1 MKKPSILILLSNFS
15 PGYMMG
21 GPLTSNLNL
30 INALKNEV
38 DFKII
43 TSNHDFGDK
52 KPYKGI
58 EANKWISFGEFKV
71 WYLNPGLNKIIA
83 ILKALRDENFDTL
96 YINSFFDFYF
106 SIIPLVYRF
115 LGLYNPSKIVLVV
128 RGEFYEDALFF
139 SKNKKKLFLFISN
152 LLDLHANIEWHAS
165 SDVEK
170 IQIEKIIQTKNKVV
184 KVISNIPNIQVPNS
198 IDFNS
203 NNKSNKIK
211 IIWLA
216 RIAKD
221 KNIQFAFKVLSKVS
235 CDVEFDIYGPIEDLE
250 LWDNCKKISTT
261 FSDNIVV
268 NHKGVIEK
276 SKTQKLLSEYDL
288 LFLPSFSE
296 NFGHSIVESLLVG
309 TPVLISNNTPW
320 KNLEDD
326 GIGFDIDLNNI
337 DEFVNAINLSFI
349 NKNTKK
355 VLNRSAIRD
364 NILKR
369 LDYNNIILKY
379 KESFN
384 IN

>member
-1 MKKPSILILLSNFS
+1 MKRPSILILLSNFS

-30 INALKNEV
+30 INALKNEA

-43 TSNHDFGDK
+43 TSNHDFGDTQ
-52 KPYKGI
+52 PYNGI
-58 EANKWISFGEFKV
+58 EANKWILFREFKV
-71 WYLNPGLNKIIA
+71 WYLNYGPTKIIG
-83 ILKALRDENFDTL
+83 ILKVLKNENFDTL

-115 LGLYNPSKIVLVV
+115 LGLYKPSKIILVI
-128 RGEFYEDALFF
+128 RGEFYKDSLFF
-139 SKNKKKLFLFISN
+139 SKKKKKIFLFISN
-152 LLDLHANIEWHAS
+152 FLNLHNNIEWHAS

-170 IQIEKIIQTKNKVV
+170 NQIEKIIKTKNKVV
-184 KVISNIPNIQVPNS
+184 KVISNIPNIQLPS
-198 IDFNS
+198 TIDLNS
-203 NNKSNKIK
+203 NDMSSKIK

-221 KNIQFAFKVLSKVS
+221 KNIQFAFNVLSKVS

-261 FSDNIVV
+261 FSDNIVF
-268 NHKGVIEK
+268 NYKGVIEK
-276 SKTQKLLSEYDL
+276 SQAQKLLSEYDL
-288 LFLPSFSE
+288 LFLPSYSE

-309 TPVLISNNTPW
+309 TPVLISKNTPW
-320 KNLEDD
+320 RNLEDD

-337 DEFVNAINLSFI
+337 DEFVNAINISFL
-349 NKNTKK
+349 NKITKK
-355 VLNRSAIRD
+355 INNRNAIRENILNRL
-364 NILKR
+364 N
-369 LDYNNIILKY
+369 YNNVILNY